1 MEILSSIGAILVF
14 TMACNL
20 DTILL
25 SMGYAARGL
34 TVSPGGCLILGGVTT
49 VVTWLS
55 LALGASAGQFLPA
68 GLADMLG
75 GLVLLAIGLWFLLDW
90 LRSPVEGAEPLP
102 PVRAWVPLKVSP
114 VAVSYSVKE
123 SSWGAGVAAGISGLS
138 PLGAAVCNFGVTLLF
153 IPLGGWLGAGPA
165 GRLLGKYALP
175 LSGLLLVLLGCAEA
189 FF

>member
-25 SMGYAARGL
+25 SMGYAVRGL
-34 TVSPGGCLILGGVTT
+34 TVSPGGCLILAGVTT

-102 PVRAWVPLKVSP
+102 PVRAWVPLAAAL
-114 VAVSYSVKE
+114 AVNNA
-123 SSWGAGVAAGISGLS
+123 GAGVAAGISGLS

-189 FF
+189 FL

>member
-34 TVSPGGCLILGGVTT
+34 TVSLGGCLILGGVTT

-75 GLVLLAIGLWFLLDW
+75 GLVLLGIGLWFLLDW

-102 PVRAWVPLKVSP
+102 PVRAWVPLAAAL
-114 VAVSYSVKE
+114 AVNNA
-123 SSWGAGVAAGISGLS
+123 GAGVAAGISGLS

>member
-55 LALGASAGQFLPA
+55 LALGASAGRFLPA

-90 LRSPVEGAEPLP
+90 LQIG
-102 PVRAWVPLKVSP
+102 RAHV
-114 VAVSYSVKE
+114 
-123 SSWGAGVAAGISGLS
+123 
-138 PLGAAVCNFGVTLLF
+138 
-153 IPLGGWLGAGPA
+153 
-165 GRLLGKYALP
+165 
-175 LSGLLLVLLGCAEA
+175 
-189 FF
+189 

>member
-102 PVRAWVPLKVSP
+102 PVRAWVPLAAAL
-114 VAVSYSVKE
+114 AVNNA
-123 SSWGAGVAAGISGLS
+123 GAGVAAGISGLS

-153 IPLGGWLGAGPA
+153 ISLGGWLGSGPA

>member
-25 SMGYAARGL
+25 SMGYAVRGL
-34 TVSPGGCLILGGVTT
+34 TVSPGGCLILAGVTT

-75 GLVLLAIGLWFLLDW
+75 GLVLLGIGLWFLLDW
-90 LRSPVEGAEPLP
+90 LRSPVEGTEPLP
-102 PVRAWVPLKVSP
+102 PVRAWVPLAAAL
-114 VAVSYSVKE
+114 AVNNA
-123 SSWGAGVAAGISGLS
+123 GAGVAAGISGLS

-153 IPLGGWLGAGPA
+153 IPLGGWLGAGPS

-189 FF
+189 FL

>member
-25 SMGYAARGL
+25 SMGHAARGL

-55 LALGASAGQFLPA
+55 LALGASAGRFLPA

-102 PVRAWVPLKVSP
+102 PVRAWVPLAAAL
-114 VAVSYSVKE
+114 AVNNA
-123 SSWGAGVAAGISGLS
+123 GAGVAAGISGLS

-189 FF
+189 FL